1 MTQQY
6 DNTNRGA
13 LFRNNR
19 KEQDSQPD
27 HTGSINVDGKEYYLN
42 AWIKTSK
49 SGDKFFSLSIKPKD
63 TNGGQGKTPPP
74 VAPAGG
80 GLSDDIPFMKFEAK
94 LLG

>member
-19 KEQDSQPD
+19 KEQDSHPD
-27 HTGSINVDGKEYYLN
+27 HTGSINVDGKDYYLN

-63 TNGGQGKTPPP
+63 TNGQGNTPTPI
-74 VAPAGG
+74 APAGG
-80 GLSDDIPFMKFEAK
+80 GLDDDIPF
-94 LLG
+94 